1 MSHSVVAIRRRIGNF
16 LAWRTAL
23 PLLGGLLALVPLR
36 SANGQDNVFFAEP
49 ISGRKV
55 SNYCID
61 LPVGQNQRKTFAIPR
76 DCPSVLQL
84 IDDGSFYRSSVLDRR
99 IWQKVESDCRY
110 HGFLNRHPLEEMED
124 HVTTYDFMNARLD
137 DLPIDRRCAHDEM
150 PEGRAGCNPSATD
163 AFGLL
168 HHIPLGVPQGESATT
183 HEGSACQLHDGVF
196 RGRLHVDA
204 GGIHC
209 DAEPNLPSLR
219 LIGVDFADVNGDR
232 VLDAVLRFIP
242 LGPGAV
248 RLPMTLPV
256 TRFNDSGPFTVPE
269 LDLDLERPSPPQLR

>member
-1 MSHSVVAIRRRIGNF
+1 MSHSVVAICRRIGNL
-16 LAWRTAL
+16 LALRTAL

-36 SANGQDNVFFAEP
+36 TANGQDNVFFAEP

-55 SNYCID
+55 SSYCID
-61 LPVGQNQRKTFAIPR
+61 LPVGQNQRKTFTIPR
-76 DCPSVLQL
+76 DCPGVLQL

-150 PEGRAGCNPSATD
+150 LEGRTGCNPFATD

-168 HHIPLGVPQGESATT
+168 HHIPLGVPQGESATS
-183 HEGSACQLHDGVF
+183 HEGSPCQLHDGVF
-196 RGRLHVDA
+196 RGRLHIDA
-204 GGIHC
+204 QGIHC
-209 DAEPNLPSLR
+209 DTEPNRPSLR

-269 LDLDLERPSPPQLR
+269 LDPDLERPEPPRTR